1 MSTTILQDPFGRIHD
16 YLRISLTEKCN
27 LRCSY
32 CMPEAGVQLSPRDSI
47 LSAQEIYDI
56 TKIFIGLGIN
66 KIRLTGGEPLIRKDF
81 KDIIKSLSNLPI
93 KLTMTTN
100 ALLVDKFI
108 DDLKK
113 CGITS
118 LNVSLDTLNADKFQQ
133 ITKRDRFQQTI
144 NNINLL
150 IKNGF
155 HVKINVVLMK
165 DFNED
170 EILDFVKWTK
180 KDNIHIR
187 FIEFMPFDGNNWEW
201 NKIISLKE
209 ILDTIDSHY
218 KIIKLLDGKNA
229 TAKAYQVLGYKG
241 TFAVISSMTNH
252 FCGSCNR
259 LRLTANGKMK
269 NCLFSNNEV
278 DLLTPFRNG
287 KNITPLIQNCL
298 SDKKVRHGG
307 INELSKLN
315 ADSPMMSERS
325 MITIGG

>member
-1 MSTTILQDPFGRIHD
+1 MSTTKLQDKFGRIHD

-32 CMPEAGVQLSPRDSI
+32 CMPEEGVQLSPRDSI

-56 TKIFIGLGIN
+56 ANIFIGLGIN

-81 KDIIKSLSNLPI
+81 KDIIKALSTLPI

-118 LNVSLDTLNADKFQQ
+118 LNVSLDTLIPAKFQQ
-133 ITKRDRFQQTI
+133 ITKRDKFQQTI
-144 NNINLL
+144 DNINLL

-165 DFNED
+165 GFNEN
-170 EILDFVKWTK
+170 EILDFVNWTK

-187 FIEFMPFDGNNWEW
+187 FIEFMPFDGNKWEW
-201 NKIISLKE
+201 NRIISLKE
-209 ILDTIDSHY
+209 ILDMIDAQH
-218 KIIKLLDGKNA
+218 KVIKLLDGKNS
-229 TAKAYQVLGYKG
+229 TSKAYQVLGYNG

-269 NCLFSNNEV
+269 NCLFSNEEV
-278 DLLTPFRNG
+278 DLLTPFRNE
-287 KNITPLIQNCL
+287 KDITPLIQNCL
-298 SDKKVRHGG
+298 IKKNSKHGG
-307 INELSKLN
+307 IKELSKLN
-315 ADSPMMSERS
+315 YDDPLMSQRS